1 MALILFLLLLL
12 VNMARNYHVS
22 KLPIHR
28 NLFGDPE
35 RMVQI
40 IGSESSIKD
49 LLVCLRGVISH
60 GKKEPL
66 SNFEEDVL
74 SDLYNSVS
82 LFNFK

>member
-1 MALILFLLLLL
+1 
-12 VNMARNYHVS
+12 MAREFYVS

-49 LLVCLRGVISH
+49 ILVCLRSVLSH
-60 GKKEPL
+60 SRSEPL
-66 SNFEEDVL
+66 SRFEEDVL
-74 SDLYNSVS
+74 SDLYNAVS